1 QFSADS
7 GKTHITVC
15 GEGIKSYDTSVPL
28 NVSVY
33 LNPTVTYEQEFLF
46 SLVLTSFNKSNQI
59 VCKGDSFT
67 CLNSRCIWNGFSCD
81 GKNNCGD
88 DSDEKYFVNSMCIM
102 PMAALVLIVTGIF
115 VIVTSLLMICY
126 CMMRLR
132 TTIQKNMEEERA
144 NRARKKDSLSEGPYS
159 EFVDTYGSQLPK
171 PPLMSGAYQPSGDHT
186 TGPYTRRSSTFP
198 RSNS

>member
-1 QFSADS
+1 MFQAYTRSF
-7 GKTHITVC
+7 KTV
-15 GEGIKSYDTSVPL
+15 GLSLPA
-28 NVSVY
+28 VS
-33 LNPTVTYEQEFLF
+33 TTQE
-46 SLVLTSFNKSNQI
+46 

-198 RSNS
+198 RSNSIKGRLEVSLYRRPYE